1 MFWQAHKLLLFFLSC
16 VFATA
21 SGSIDG
27 ICLPVR
33 QKGLPDSVSV
43 DCEEA
48 VSSFDSIIEYLLG
61 GGTSFGGAVLST
73 IDGETYTNATKQY
86 TSVRVATRPS
96 YIVQATNQ
104 ADVQAAIMFA
114 AHCEHKVTARPGG
127 HSYMGSSSCNGS
139 ITPCIQIDVGKINHV
154 NIKVYDPTTGRKQV
168 KVGPGMCL
176 EDLYPVLIDNG
187 IYIPAGECGGVG
199 VGGHMQM
206 GGKLITNIK

>member
-61 GGTSFGGAVLST
+61 GGTSFGGAVLSA
-73 IDGETYTNATKQY
+73 IDSETYTMRLSNTPVQGLQLGQDILFKQQIKL
-86 TSVRVATRPS
+86 TFKPPSCLRLIVNTR
-96 YIVQATNQ
+96 
-104 ADVQAAIMFA
+104 
-114 AHCEHKVTARPGG
+114 
-127 HSYMGSSSCNGS
+127 
-139 ITPCIQIDVGKINHV
+139 
-154 NIKVYDPTTGRKQV
+154 
-168 KVGPGMCL
+168 
-176 EDLYPVLIDNG
+176 
-187 IYIPAGECGGVG
+187 
-199 VGGHMQM
+199 
-206 GGKLITNIK
+206 